1 VQAPFCDPWSKMVH
15 FEIIE
20 LKIRCRI
27 TSRGILHTLDDYELS
42 EKGMIDNFDWSNKYL
57 A

>member
-1 VQAPFCDPWSKMVH
+1 MQAPFCDPWSKMVH